1 MIFFIESDLAQCS
14 TKPGSA
20 TLIQGLQEP
29 RLQLPVQQHYAEE
42 GKTEGTHI
50 PSNCRIFYCAEIQV
64 ILSAVIIFNYI
75 FVIFQ
80 SHLL

>member
-1 MIFFIESDLAQCS
+1 MLNQTRIRNSD
-14 TKPGSA
+14 P
-20 TLIQGLQEP
+20 GLQEP

-64 ILSAVIIFNYI
+64 ISTVINLSYI